1 MDRLLCRILVYVCT
15 LYLIGLPGA
24 HFAVSIGNFSMI
36 ACKYRTLWLDI
47 LMIYSYLLTC
57 RVETEDCMQNVSI
70 FLVRICGSQLIGRAS
85 GSVAKSRFPTSYSR
99 SVVHT
104 SC

>member
-36 ACKYRTLWLDI
+36 ACKYRTLWL
-47 LMIYSYLLTC
+47 MIYSYLLTC
-57 RVETEDCMQNVSI
+57 RVEMEDCMQNVSI
-70 FLVRICGSQLIGRAS
+70 FSVRICGLQLIDRAS